1 MNKACNNHNNSS
13 DIKANV
19 NICNEDGHKLCL
31 KFLDSDIDCIVP
43 ISQGQYKI
51 LLDAINK
58 NFIFK
63 ESDHPSEPPDD
74 AEFGLLS
81 GLRFMAPM
89 DRMNIIYS
97 AIDKEFRIIMINID
111 AVKEIMTIYKL
122 DARKRV
128 VSFDVPIGWLKN
140 FGEKVDFG
148 TIQIIDDGKVVDFG
162 GLKMNSKDLISWFD
176 RR

>member
-1 MNKACNNHNNSS
+1 MNKTCECNNSSS
-13 DIKANV
+13 DIKV
-19 NICNEDGHKLCL
+19 VISICNEDGHKLCL
-31 KFLDSDIDCIVP
+31 KFVDSELDCVVP

-63 ESDHPSEPPDD
+63 ESDHISEPPDD

-89 DRMNIIYS
+89 DRMNFIYS

-111 AVKEIMTIYKL
+111 AVKELMTIYRL

-128 VSFDVPIGWLKN
+128 ISFNVPIGWLKN

-148 TIQIIDDGKVVDFG
+148 TIQIIDDGRVVDFG
-162 GLKMNSKDLISWFD
+162 ELKMKSKDLISWFD